1 MLLLRSVVAPD
12 MPMSTHAGAG
22 ADQWATLWL
31 RRPVPTRSPSPRRV
45 LSPRAL
51 NRALLARQGLIER
64 TSWTPLETVERLVGL
79 QAQDPQAPYYG
90 LWSRIEGFDPEAL
103 SQLLLDRAVVRV
115 ALQRAT
121 IHLVSARDALALR
134 PLLQEWI
141 ERATATNWGAGI
153 AGVDRAALAAAG
165 RALVDEE
172 PRTFAQLGALLGER
186 WPEADPK
193 ALAQNVRA
201 LVSLVQVPPRG
212 LWGRGGAAAHTSAEV
227 WLEGVEAPAPSLDGA
242 VRRYLAAFGPATV
255 QDVQK
260 WSGLTRLAPVIER
273 LRPELVSFSDEAGR
287 ELLDLP
293 DAPRPDPD
301 TPIALRLVAPFD
313 NILLSHVDTTR
324 VLPAEHRGRVMTQNG
339 LVSGTVLVDGFVQA
353 GWKVQKARGTATL
366 AVTAYGKVDKK
377 TEAALR
383 REGDRLLA
391 FAVPGAAE
399 RAVVL
404 SAGG

>member
-1 MLLLRSVVAPD
+1 
-12 MPMSTHAGAG
+12 
-22 ADQWATLWL
+22 
-31 RRPVPTRSPSPRRV
+31 
-45 LSPRAL
+45 L
-51 NRALLARQGLIER
+51 NRALLARQGLIEPTR
-64 TSWTPLETVERLVGL
+64 WTVLETVERLVGL

-134 PLLQEWI
+134 PLLQELI
-141 ERATATNWGAGI
+141 ERATATTWGAGI
-153 AGVDRAALAAAG
+153 AGVDRDALAAAG

-193 ALAQNVRA
+193 ALAQHVRA

-212 LWGRGGAAAHTSAEV
+212 LWGRGGAAAHTSADA
-227 WLEGVEAPAPSLDGA
+227 WLAGVTEAPARSLDDL

-260 WSGLTRLAPVIER
+260 WSGLTRVAPVVER

-353 GWKVQKARGTATL
+353 GWKVQQARGTATL
-366 AVTAYGKVDKK
+366 AVTPYGKMNKK

-383 REGDRLLA
+383 REGERLLA
-391 FAVPGAAE
+391 FAAPGAAE